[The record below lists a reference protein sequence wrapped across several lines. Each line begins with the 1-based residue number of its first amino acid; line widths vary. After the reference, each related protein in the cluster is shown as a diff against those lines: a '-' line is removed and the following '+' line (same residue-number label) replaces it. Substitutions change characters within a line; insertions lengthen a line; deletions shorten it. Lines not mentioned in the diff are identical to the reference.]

1 MVIIMKVKGNDYFL
15 FDEPHKFSL
24 KYLAKEGYWG
34 LQTLRYA
41 MKYGAVN
48 VNPVAKRYNVSICA
62 IFKNEAPYL
71 REWLEFNHLVGV
83 DHFYLYNNNSEDD
96 YKSIVAP
103 YIEKEWVTLID
114 WPYNQKQMECYQ
126 ACIKDYASETKW
138 LGFID
143 IDEFI
148 VPKSTDSIY
157 EFLKPFE
164 KKAGAV
170 NLYWKLFGTS
180 GMLDRDITG
189 LVSEDFTVCWP
200 KYCDIGKCFYN
211 TAFGF
216 DGSCKQ
222 ARLLHHSFWAN
233 YKGKNVPPVNI
244 FNHICV
250 GNRNIAD
257 KADFP
262 IQINHYFT
270 KSYKEYAMKK
280 AKGDVYF
287 KNNPHDEA
295 YFYEHEMKCTSIDYS
310 AYKYLIKLKLRM
322 QHNEI

>member
-1 MVIIMKVKGNDYFL
+1 MIRQDKYFIRDDQSSTLLKWKKDRIISTVKAFYFACKTICRHVKTS
-15 FDEPHKFSL
+15 EK
-24 KYLAKEGYWG
+24 K
-34 LQTLRYA
+34 
-41 MKYGAVN
+41 
-48 VNPVAKRYNVSICA
+48 YNVSICA

-71 REWLEFNHLVGV
+71 KEWLEFNRIVGV

-96 YKSIVAP
+96 YFRVLKP
-103 YIEKEWVTLID
+103 YVEEGLVTLVD

-126 ACIKDYASETKW
+126 ACIKNYAGDTKW

-143 IDEFI
+143 IDEFV
-148 VPKSTDSIY
+148 VPKSTDNVY
-157 EFLKPFE
+157 DFLRNYE

-170 NLYWKLFGTS
+170 NIYWRLFGTS
-180 GMLDRDITG
+180 GRIDRELSS

-211 TAFGF
+211 TAFEF
-216 DGSCKQ
+216 DVLSKCSKQ
-222 ARLLHHSFWAN
+222 LHHRFWAN
-233 YKGKNVPPVNI
+233 FKGKDIPPVNV

-257 KADFP
+257 KEDFP

-270 KSYKEYAMKK
+270 KSYKEYAMKR

-287 KNNPHDEA
+287 KINPHDEN
-295 YFYEHEMKCTSIDYS
+295 YFYEHEMKCTSVDYS
-310 AYKYLIKLKLRM
+310 AYKYLVKLKIKM
-322 QHNEI
+322 GIE

>member
-1 MVIIMKVKGNDYFL
+1 MIKQNKYFINDIQSTSTIKYIA
-15 FDEPHKFSL
+15 KRCVSL
-24 KYLAKEGYWG
+24 VESFYYKSYYYLYKNSAKE
-34 LQTLRYA
+34 
-41 MKYGAVN
+41 K
-48 VNPVAKRYNVSICA
+48 KYNVSICA

-71 REWLEFNHLVGV
+71 KEWIEFNNIVGV
-83 DHFYLYNNNSEDD
+83 DHFYMYNNNSEDN
-96 YKSIVAP
+96 YEVILKP
-103 YIEKEWVTLID
+103 YIKSGLVTLIN
-114 WPYNQKQMECYQ
+114 WQQNQKQMECYQ
-126 ACIKDYASETKW
+126 TCIKDYSGETKW

-157 EFLKPFE
+157 EFLKSFE

-180 GMLDRDITG
+180 GRMDRDLSG
-189 LVSEDFTVCWP
+189 LVCEDFTVCWP

-216 DGSCKQ
+216 DFESKYAKQ
-222 ARLLHHSFWAN
+222 LHHKFWAN

-250 GNRNIAD
+250 GNRNVAD
-257 KADFP
+257 VADFP

-270 KSYKEYAMKK
+270 KSYKEYAMKRS
-280 AKGDVYF
+280 KGDVYF
-287 KNNPHDEA
+287 AINPHDEE
-295 YFYEHEMKCTSIDYS
+295 YFYEHEMKCTSKDYS
-310 AYKYLIKLKLRM
+310 AYKYLVKLKLRM
-322 QHNEI
+322 EQGKE

>member
-1 MVIIMKVKGNDYFL
+1 MTVKNNDYFI
-15 FDEPHKFSL
+15 FDEPHKNGL
-24 KYLAKEGYWG
+24 KYRIKNAYWR
-34 LQTLRYA
+34 LQALYFTTEYKLMQVDSA
-41 MKYGAVN
+41 I
-48 VNPVAKRYNVSICA
+48 KRYNVSICA

-83 DHFYLYNNNSEDD
+83 EHFYLYNNNSEDD
-96 YKSIVAP
+96 YEAVLRP
-103 YIEKEWVTLID
+103 YIKSGLVTLID
-114 WPYNQKQMECYQ
+114 WPHNQKQMECYQ
-126 ACIKDYASETKW
+126 TCIKDYAGETKW

-164 KKAGAV
+164 RNAGAV
-170 NLYWKLFGTS
+170 NIYWKLFGTS
-180 GMLDRDITG
+180 GRLDRDITG
-189 LVSEDFTVCWP
+189 LVSENFTVCWP

-216 DGSCKQ
+216 DYDCKH
-222 ARLLHHSFWAN
+222 AKLLHHSFWAN

-250 GNRNIAD
+250 GNRHIAD
-257 KADFP
+257 KVDFP

-270 KSYKEYAMKK
+270 KSYKEYAMKR

-295 YFYEHEMKCTSIDYS
+295 YFYEHEMKCTSTDYS

-322 QHNEI
+322 QQNEI

>member
-1 MVIIMKVKGNDYFL
+1 MIKQNKYFINDIQ
-15 FDEPHKFSL
+15 STSTI
-24 KYLAKEGYWG
+24 KYI
-34 LQTLRYA
+34 
-41 MKYGAVN
+41 
-48 VNPVAKRYNVSICA
+48 AKRSISLIESFYYKCYQYLYKNNTKEKKYNVSICA

-71 REWLEFNHLVGV
+71 KEWIEFNNIVGV
-83 DHFYLYNNNSEDD
+83 DHFYMYNNNSEDD
-96 YKSIVAP
+96 YEAVLKP
-103 YIEKEWVTLID
+103 YIKSGLVTLID
-114 WPYNQKQMECYQ
+114 WPQNQKQMECYQ
-126 ACIKDYASETKW
+126 TCIKDYARETKW

-157 EFLKPFE
+157 EFLKAFE
-164 KKAGAV
+164 NKAGAV

-180 GMLDRDITG
+180 GRMDRDLSG
-189 LVSEDFTVCWP
+189 LVCEDFTVCWP

-216 DGSCKQ
+216 DFESKYAKQ
-222 ARLLHHSFWAN
+222 LHHKFWAN

-257 KADFP
+257 VADFP

-270 KSYKEYAMKK
+270 KSYKEYAMKRS
-280 AKGDVYF
+280 KGDVYF
-287 KNNPHDEA
+287 EINPHDEE
-295 YFYEHEMKCTSIDYS
+295 YFYEHEMKCTSSDYS
-310 AYKYLIKLKLRM
+310 AYKYLVKLKLRM
-322 QHNEI
+322 KKNEV

>member
-1 MVIIMKVKGNDYFL
+1 MITSESKYFINDKEIEKNLRGFL
-15 FDEPHKFSL
+15 KKIYWWTESVWFKMYL
-24 KYLAKEGYWG
+24 KTASVEA
-34 LQTLRYA
+34 Q
-41 MKYGAVN
+41 
-48 VNPVAKRYNVSICA
+48 KRKYNVSICA

-71 REWLEFNHLVGV
+71 KEWIEFNNIVGV
-83 DHFYLYNNNSEDD
+83 DHFYMYNNNSEDD
-96 YKSIVAP
+96 YEAVLKP
-103 YIEKEWVTLID
+103 YIKSGLVTLID
-114 WPYNQKQMECYQ
+114 WPQNQKQMECYQ
-126 ACIKDYASETKW
+126 SCIKDYAEETKW

-164 KKAGAV
+164 QKAGAV

-180 GMLDRDITG
+180 GRLDRDITG

-216 DGSCKQ
+216 DFESKYAKG
-222 ARLLHHSFWAN
+222 LHHKFWAN
-233 YKGKNVPPVNI
+233 FKGKNIPPVNV

-257 KADFP
+257 ASDFP

-270 KSYKEYAMKK
+270 KSYEEYAMKRSR
-280 AKGDVYF
+280 GDVYF
-287 KNNPHDEA
+287 KNNPHDEE
-295 YFYEHEMKCTSIDYS
+295 YFYEHEMKCTSTDYS
-310 AYKYLIKLKLRM
+310 AYKYLVKLKLRM
-322 QHNEI
+322 GK